1 MATKYELLTA
11 KQKKVLLAI
20 ESYIK
25 KNGFPPTV
33 REIGEIVGEKTPGA
47 IQGIL
52 NRLEQKGAIKREV
65 GMARSIRLITQNENY
80 SKAQYIPEIKKIS
93 ERNIDNLLSL
103 YNIRRYYPIAEE
115 LIEKEKEYFIF
126 KCTDDSLKEKGIKD
140 GDYLLVCKNCEI
152 EDKDIVVVLFGKH
165 VIVREFFKGPG
176 TKLTLMAQGD
186 IFNKKH
192 FSKNEVEI
200 LGKIK
205 GRYTKY

>member
-1 MATKYELLTA
+1 MAIKFELLTA

-25 KNGFPPTV
+25 EKGFPPPV

-80 SKAQYIPEIKKIS
+80 SKAEYIPEIKKIS
-93 ERNIDNLLSL
+93 ERNIDSLFSL
-103 YNIRRYYPIAEE
+103 YNIKRYYPMSGE
-115 LIEKEKEYFIF
+115 LIEKDKEYFII
-126 KCTDDSLKEKGIKD
+126 KCTDESLKDKGIKD

-152 EDKDIVVVLFGKH
+152 EDEDIVVALYEEH
-165 VIVREFFKGPG
+165 VIIREFFKGPG
-176 TKLTLMAQGD
+176 SKLTLKAQGD

-192 FSKNEVEI
+192 FSKNEVKI
-200 LGKIK
+200 IGKIK
-205 GRYTKY
+205 GKYTIY